1 MTQPAPDGEFL
12 DDFVARISDVLR
24 FVFAQQRDDV
34 VVLVG
39 EPESNREF
47 LSQLQAASPVAEA
60 EAMDDIGGVSTRTH
74 VRSGSST
81 TVGTSSTTR
90 GNADAG
96 ASGVVVY
103 PDGAKRHPGLSRH
116 PGFRCAQSGLRIVIY
131 SRRGPRA

>member
-47 LSQLQAASPVAEA
+47 LSQLQAAPSVSVAEV
-60 EAMDDIGGVSTRTH
+60 EALDDGGRT
-74 VRSGSST
+74 
-81 TVGTSSTTR
+81 
-90 GNADAG
+90 
-96 ASGVVVY
+96 
-103 PDGAKRHPGLSRH
+103 
-116 PGFRCAQSGLRIVIY
+116 RIVRINDTLLV
-131 SRRGPRA
+131 AL